1 MDETKNQRCQKCLE
15 YGHWTYE
22 CKNERKY
29 VHRDSRTQTLKR
41 KIQEKEKEKLKD
53 KSTIGNSASI
63 DDKSL
68 NKRLALKLDN
78 SNKKVSKLQVVL
90 DSNIRLCAHTLDQI
104 YNFQYTFRG
113 NTKASPRL
121 QRVPLVHL
129 RVHRAVQA
137 RHQPIVLNPKDL
149 HPHRRKEGNK
159 KRKEQRHQI
168 LLMQIHNVLITLF
181 VLN

>member
-41 KIQEKEKEKLKD
+41 KIQEKEREKLKD

-78 SNKKVSKLQVVL
+78 SNKKVSTLQGVL
-90 DSNIRLCAHTLDQI
+90 DSNIRLGLCSHI
-104 YNFQYTFRG
+104 G
-113 NTKASPRL
+113 P
-121 QRVPLVHL
+121 
-129 RVHRAVQA
+129 
-137 RHQPIVLNPKDL
+137 VL
-149 HPHRRKEGNK
+149 
-159 KRKEQRHQI
+159 
-168 LLMQIHNVLITLF
+168 
-181 VLN
+181 